1 MDMREPVREVVI
13 GTVGAGYAAYDPAD
27 SHSVYS
33 LKGLMLAFG
42 SPTRSFLMK
51 SIKLQMLGA

>member
-1 MDMREPVREVVI
+1 MREPVREVVI

-42 SPTRSFLMK
+42 SPTRSFL
-51 SIKLQMLGA
+51 IKLIKVQMLGA